1 MKTSKSLGNRRH
13 KDLLYEQFARVGRAV
28 SSPSRLEILDLL
40 GQAPRTVEA
49 LAVQAG
55 MTVANTSQHLQ
66 VLRSA
71 GLVESTKEGLFVTYR
86 LASDDVA
93 TFYRALRT
101 LAAARLLEIEQVTR
115 TYLPSSDTLEPA
127 RRGWLLKA
135 ARAGQVTV
143 LDVRPPEE
151 YRAGHLPAAVSLPLN
166 ELERRLA
173 EIPRGRKVVAY
184 CRGPYCVMAG
194 DAVAILRRRGFDAV
208 RLEDGVHEWKA
219 QGFEVVSEAAAR

>member
-1 MKTSKSLGNRRH
+1 MKTRNTGRRH

-28 SSPSRLEILDLL
+28 SSSSRLEILDLL

-49 LAVQAG
+49 LAAQAQLS
-55 MTVANTSQHLQ
+55 VANTSQHLQ

-71 GLVESTKEGLFVTYR
+71 GLVASTKEGLFVTYR
-86 LASDDVA
+86 LATEDVA
-93 TFYRALRT
+93 DFYRALRS
-101 LAAARLLEIEQVTR
+101 LAAERLLEIERVTR
-115 TYLPSSDTLEPA
+115 AYLPSSDTLEPA

-135 ARAGQVTV
+135 ARAGRVTV
-143 LDVRPPEE
+143 LDVRPVEE
-151 YRAGHLPAAVSLPLN
+151 YRAGHLPAAVSVPLK
-166 ELERRLA
+166 ELEKRLA

-194 DAVAILRRRGFDAV
+194 EAVVILRRRGFEAF

-219 QGFEVVSEAAAR
+219 SGFEVVSGAAS